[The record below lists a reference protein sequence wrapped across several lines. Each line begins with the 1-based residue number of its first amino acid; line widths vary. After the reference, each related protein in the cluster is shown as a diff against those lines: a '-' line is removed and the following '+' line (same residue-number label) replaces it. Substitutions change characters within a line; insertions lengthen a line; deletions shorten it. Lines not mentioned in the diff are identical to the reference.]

1 MKIINCDKQ
10 YRVIETELC
19 VLDDDGQY
27 ATIAPIFKV
36 QMKFWWFWITIKVF
50 DDINDIEFS
59 YNEAVECYNNLVNPY
74 KYYG

>member
-1 MKIINCDKQ
+1 MKIIDSNED

-19 VLDDDGQY
+19 VLDDEGIT

-36 QMKFWWFWITIKVF
+36 QMKFILFWITIKTF
-50 DDINDIEFS
+50 DDISDIEFS
-59 YNEAVECYNNLVNPY
+59 YNEAVECYNNLANPY